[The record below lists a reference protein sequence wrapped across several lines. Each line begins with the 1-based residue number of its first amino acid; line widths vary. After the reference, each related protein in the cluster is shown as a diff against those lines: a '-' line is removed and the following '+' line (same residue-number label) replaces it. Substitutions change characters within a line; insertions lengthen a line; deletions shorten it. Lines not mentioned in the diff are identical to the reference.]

1 MKIAI
6 LGSAHPLRGGLASYN
21 ERLAAEFIREGNE
34 VTIYS
39 FSLQYPQFLFPGKS
53 QYTNQLPPAG
63 LNIDTCVNS
72 INPLN
77 WIQVGLK
84 IKKQKPD
91 ILIVKFW
98 LPFMAPCLG
107 TICKIVH
114 GNKHTRILAIIDN
127 IIPHEKRP
135 GDRLLAQY
143 FCHQIDAFIVMSRS
157 VEKELKSFTQ
167 KQPIQFNPH
176 PLFDHF
182 GDAVPREQACRQL
195 QIDPQ
200 CRYMLFFGF
209 IRNYKGL
216 DILLDALADERLKA
230 LNVKLIIAGE
240 FYEDATPYRQ
250 KIETHQLQHKV
261 ILKTEYIPD
270 DQVRYFFSAAELVVQ
285 PYKQATQS
293 GVTQIAYHFEK
304 PMLVTAVGGLP
315 EMVPHRKAGYV
326 TRPNANEIA
335 ECIHSFFTRNEAE
348 LFAEGI
354 KEEKE
359 KYRWS
364 RLTTNIRQM
373 LSKA

>member
-21 ERLAAEFIREGNE
+21 ERLGMEFMREGND

-53 QYTNQLPPAG
+53 QFASQPPPEG
-63 LNIDTCVNS
+63 LTIDTCVNS
-72 INPLN
+72 INPFN

-114 GNKHTRILAIIDN
+114 GNKHTRIVAIIDN

-157 VEKELKSFTQ
+157 VEKELKSFTK

-216 DILLDALADERLKA
+216 DILLDALADERVKL
-230 LNVKLIIAGE
+230 LNVKLIVAGE
-240 FYEDATPYRQ
+240 FYEDATPYLQ
-250 KIETHQLQHKV
+250 KIEMLQLQDKV

-270 DQVRYFFSAAELVVQ
+270 DQVKYFFSAAELVVQ

-315 EMVPHRKAGYV
+315 EMVPHGKAGYV
-326 TRPNANEIA
+326 TRPYANEIA
-335 ECIHSFFTRNEAE
+335 ESIHSFFTRNEAH
-348 LFAEGI
+348 LFAKGI
-354 KEEKE
+354 KDEKE
-359 KYRWS
+359 KYSWGRM
-364 RLTTNIRQM
+364 TDNIRQM
-373 LSKA
+373 LS